1 VKLIVATVLAA
12 LIAAAFTSA
21 SAMADFYGGVTAAE
35 KQRVTREVYRYWTG
49 WEARKMLCI
58 IGRESGF
65 NKRARSNTNDHGL
78 AQANIIWARPM
89 GKTWDRRYTI
99 KGGIEIAYRIYRS
112 QGWQAWAGG
121 SHRC

>member
-1 VKLIVATVLAA
+1 VKLILATVLAA
-12 LIAAAFTSA
+12 LIAAAS
-21 SAMADFYGGVTAAE
+21 SVGAMADFYGGVTAAE
-35 KQRVTREVYRYWTG
+35 KQRVTKEVYRYWTG

-89 GKTWDRRYTI
+89 GKTWEKRYTI

-112 QGWQAWAGG
+112 QGWQAWSATVRG
-121 SHRC
+121 C

>member
-1 VKLIVATVLAA
+1 MKLIVATVLAA
-12 LIAAAFTSA
+12 LIAAAS
-21 SAMADFYGGVTAAE
+21 SVGAMADNYGGVTAAE
-35 KQRVTREVYRYWTG
+35 KQRVTKEVYRYWHG

-89 GKTWDRRYTI
+89 GKTWEKRYTI

-112 QGWQAWAGG
+112 QGWQAWSATVRG
-121 SHRC
+121 C